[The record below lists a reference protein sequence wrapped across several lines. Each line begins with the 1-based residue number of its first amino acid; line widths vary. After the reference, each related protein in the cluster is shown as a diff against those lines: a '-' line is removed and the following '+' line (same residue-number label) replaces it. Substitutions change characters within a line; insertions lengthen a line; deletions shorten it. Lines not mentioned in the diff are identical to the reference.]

1 MTRKMKKRALAHIH
15 FRLHNFWAWNGLIT
29 SGKDRHPRLLKA
41 LKVMQPIYVYCKE
54 DWPEK
59 GQWIYGCGFYLGEN
73 LVYFRD
79 VMSGE
84 ERLVNRNLIELF
96 HVYKYVGCKDIWHEA
111 CDDGMKARANAIANL
126 LMTASY
132 FEEKRKLIDK
142 LDDFKKVI
150 FKVDGLNDKMDRE

>member
-59 GQWIYGCGFYLGEN
+59 GRWLYGCGFYLGEN

-111 CDDGMKARANAIANL
+111 CDDEM
-126 LMTASY
+126 
-132 FEEKRKLIDK
+132 EKRAKGISSRLYDVNK
-142 LDDFKKVI
+142 VFTKFWDFKAVLFQAKGI
-150 FKVDGLNDKMDRE
+150 E

>member
-1 MTRKMKKRALAHIH
+1 MKKRALAHIH

-54 DWPEK
+54 DWPEE
-59 GQWIYGCGFYLGEN
+59 GRWLYGCGFYLGEN

-111 CDDGMKARANAIANL
+111 SDDEMKARAKAISSL
-126 LMTASY
+126 LETASY

-150 FKVDGLNDKMDRE
+150 FKVNGLNDKMDRE

>member
-41 LKVMQPIYVYCKE
+41 LKVMQPIYIYCKE
-54 DWPEK
+54 DWPEI
-59 GQWIYGCGFYLGEN
+59 GRWLYGCGFYLSEN

-84 ERLVNRNLIELF
+84 ERIVNRDLIAWF
-96 HVYKYVGCKDIWHEA
+96 HVYKYVGCKDIWHDA
-111 CDDGMKARANAIANL
+111 CDDGMKVRAMAFGSLLAIA
-126 LMTASY
+126 SCCG
-132 FEEKRKLIDK
+132 EKKKFIDK
-142 LDDFKKVI
+142 LDGFKKVI
-150 FKVDGLNDKMDRE
+150 FKADGLNDIE